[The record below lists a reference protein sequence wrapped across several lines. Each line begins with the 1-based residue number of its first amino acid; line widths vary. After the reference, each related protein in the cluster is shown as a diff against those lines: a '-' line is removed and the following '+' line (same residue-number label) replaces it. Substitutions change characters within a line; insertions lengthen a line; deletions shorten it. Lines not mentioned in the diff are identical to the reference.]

1 MPSGSLGIWATDCS
15 TSSTSGMTMQ
25 SHAQESFPST
35 GVDGTCC
42 ATCHQPRATA
52 AAATGSAI
60 MNSVRMLAF
69 ITDAAAT
76 ASGEGAS
83 KAATARG

>member
-1 MPSGSLGIWATDCS
+1 
-15 TSSTSGMTMQ
+15 MQ
-25 SHAQESFPST
+25 SHAQESCPST
-35 GVDGTCC
+35 GVDGTCR

-52 AAATGSAI
+52 DRGDGQRDHEFGAE
-60 MNSVRMLAF
+60 LAF

-83 KAATARG
+83 KGRDGQQE